1 MDLSRLSVLTL
12 LMLIFPPQV
21 ILMRFPISG
30 VSAAI
35 WVGSVALGMLT
46 SVRAEPETEV
56 GSAARVTQVEIAG
69 DSQTYRFAVTIESP
83 DTGCERYANW
93 WEVLTPSGELIYRRI
108 LAHSHVEEQPFT
120 RSGGPVAIDPE
131 QEVIVRAHM
140 DPDGYGDQ
148 GFRGTIEQ
156 GLIAVELSPTLAAE
170 VAQQQ
175 PLPSGCAF

>member
-1 MDLSRLSVLTL
+1 
-12 LMLIFPPQV
+12 
-21 ILMRFPISG
+21 MRFLIS
-30 VSAAI
+30 SATI
-35 WVGSVALGMLT
+35 WAGSLFLGMLT
-46 SVRAEPETEV
+46 PVWAEAETEV
-56 GSAARVTQVEIAG
+56 GSEARVTQVEIAG
-69 DSQTYRFAVTIESP
+69 EPQAYRFAVTIESP

-93 WEVLTPSGELIYRRI
+93 WEVITPVGELIYRRI

-140 DPDGYGDQ
+140 DPGGYGDR

-156 GLIAVELSPTLAAE
+156 GLIAVDLSPTLAAE